1 MSDQQKNSELNKLI
15 ECHIKDMLFNK
26 KTPDESPQSQIT
38 PDLNYNRSP
47 YRFSEKPFLPTTEK
61 TQHIDKSVSSLPI
74 DCSFNKEPCSSQLID
89 LNVLTN
95 FAAKHADI
103 NDISDA
109 PRNIPHPE
117 LEDALQPSPDTRTP
131 VNTALKYHSLQGSKS
146 PPKTPYSTGTGDKNS
161 IRLENFNDSERVS
174 PDKRKRRKPR
184 NRPRDKEKFNH
195 KVQGNDELAKQST
208 TPIRRESV
216 KQDKG
221 KVNKQHSVQKEGVYD
236 ILIKFKLLVTG
247 LALDFKYVRHNLR
260 ASYYSMRTILYMRG
274 LQG

>member
-1 MSDQQKNSELNKLI
+1 MSDQQQNSELNKLI

-26 KTPDESPQSQIT
+26 KTTDESPQSQIT

-47 YRFSEKPFLPTTEK
+47 YRFSEKPFLPTTDK

-117 LEDALQPSPDTRTP
+117 LEDASQPSPDTRTP
-131 VNTALKYHSLQGSKS
+131 ITAALKYTSLQGSKS
-146 PPKTPYSTGTGDKNS
+146 PPKIPYSTGDKNS
-161 IRLENFNDSERVS
+161 VRLENSNDSERVS
-174 PDKRKRRKPR
+174 PDKRRRRKPR
-184 NRPRDKEKFNH
+184 SRPRDKEKFNH
-195 KVQGNDELAKQST
+195 KVQGNGELVKQST
-208 TPIRRESV
+208 TPSRREAA
-216 KQDKG
+216 KIDKG
-221 KVNKQHSVQKEGVYD
+221 KVNKQHASPREGMYD
-236 ILIKFKLLVTG
+236 ILKKH
-247 LALDFKYVRHNLR
+247 K
-260 ASYYSMRTILYMRG
+260 
-274 LQG
+274 

>member
-1 MSDQQKNSELNKLI
+1 MSDQQQNSELNKLI
-15 ECHIKDMLFNK
+15 ECKIKDMLFNK
-26 KTPDESPQSQIT
+26 KTPNESPQSQIT

-47 YRFSEKPFLPTTEK
+47 YRFSEKPFLPTTE
-61 TQHIDKSVSSLPI
+61 TAQHIDKSVSSLPI
-74 DCSFNKEPCSSQLID
+74 DCFNKEPCSSQLID

-109 PRNIPHPE
+109 PRNVPHPE
-117 LEDALQPSPDTRTP
+117 LEDALQPSPNTRTP
-131 VNTALKYHSLQGSKS
+131 VNTALKYHSIQGSKS
-146 PPKTPYSTGTGDKNS
+146 PPKIPYSTGTGDKIS
-161 IRLENFNDSERVS
+161 VRLENSNDSERVS

-208 TPIRRESV
+208 TPIRRESA

-221 KVNKQHSVQKEGVYD
+221 KINKQHSAQKEGMYD
-236 ILIKFKLLVTG
+236 LLIKLEQSVTE
-247 LALDFKYVRHNLR
+247 LALRLV
-260 ASYYSMRTILYMRG
+260 
-274 LQG
+274 